1 MSFRDNGEADDANAL
16 MFYSMGRITGGG
28 EMGGR
33 GFAKGRWIRV
43 SVCNS
48 STFGK
53 GCPTLSASSDQHLQR
68 GLATRIGANRANV
81 HEIAAGEMCRRGNT
95 LKTAAS
101 SAAVFDIM
109 KLFFWDAR
117 KRIPKEQDITLQ
129 SNRLPKPG
137 KFLKSTILMQR

>member
-1 MSFRDNGEADDANAL
+1 MRSLTFAMSFRDNGEADDANAL

-28 EMGGR
+28 GMGGR

-68 GLATRIGANRANV
+68 GIATRIGANRANV
-81 HEIAAGEMCRRGNT
+81 REGATGEM
-95 LKTAAS
+95 
-101 SAAVFDIM
+101 
-109 KLFFWDAR
+109 
-117 KRIPKEQDITLQ
+117 PPYQ
-129 SNRLPKPG
+129 KPPRNLWR
-137 KFLKSTILMQR
+137 FLI

>member
-1 MSFRDNGEADDANAL
+1 MRSLTFAMSFRDNGEADDANAL

-28 EMGGR
+28 GMGGR

-81 HEIAAGEMCRRGNT
+81 REMAAGEMCWSRQHV
-95 LKTAAS
+95 KYAAS
-101 SAAVFDIM
+101 SAAVFAIIHSSCERAAADT
-109 KLFFWDAR
+109 KV
-117 KRIPKEQDITLQ
+117 
-129 SNRLPKPG
+129 LPPPQAGYIKNA
-137 KFLKSTILMQR
+137 